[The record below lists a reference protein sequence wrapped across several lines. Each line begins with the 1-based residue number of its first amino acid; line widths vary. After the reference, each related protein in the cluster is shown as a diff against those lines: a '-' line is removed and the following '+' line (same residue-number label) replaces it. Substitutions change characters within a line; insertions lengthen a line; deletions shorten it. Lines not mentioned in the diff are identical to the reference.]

1 MTQKKVKKSPVYTC
15 DYPVYDYEDNS
26 VYIVIYYNGKKVKFL
41 KKEDAPSL
49 VEALETGE
57 SPEDI
62 HFLLSTY
69 I

>member
-1 MTQKKVKKSPVYTC
+1 MKKKINTSPVYTC

-26 VYIVIYYNGKKVKFL
+26 VYIVIYYNGKKVKIL

-62 HFLLSTY
+62 DFHLSTY
-69 I
+69 L

>member
-1 MTQKKVKKSPVYTC
+1 MKEKVNKSPVYTC

-49 VEALETGE
+49 VEALETEE

-62 HFLLSTY
+62 DFILSTY
-69 I
+69 L

>member
-1 MTQKKVKKSPVYTC
+1 MKEKVNKSPVYTC

-26 VYIVIYYNGKKVKFL
+26 VYIVIYYNGKKVKII

-49 VEALETGE
+49 VEALETGK

-62 HFLLSTY
+62 DFLLSTY
-69 I
+69 F